1 MTPAYMHRLNAWQIA
16 AFPERQKSNK
26 RYKKSLLCFLYTSTC
41 KLGGKGDTMSTLLY
55 SCECVPIWAV
65 RSKRLESKHQW
76 CGLWLHP
83 LQMEVEGA
91 RQSIKEGNREK
102 KFWTN
107 SPSHRQDWM
116 TPLSCNTNQSQ
127 TCQLD
132 STCTFPACVPT
143 QQDKPAV

>member
-1 MTPAYMHRLNAWQIA
+1 MHRLNAWQIA

-41 KLGGKGDTMSTLLY
+41 KLAGERRHNEHAVVQLWVCANLGGEIKKTGVQTPVMWSLTSSTPDGGRG
-55 SCECVPIWAV
+55 SEA
-65 RSKRLESKHQW
+65 E
-76 CGLWLHP
+76 
-83 LQMEVEGA
+83 